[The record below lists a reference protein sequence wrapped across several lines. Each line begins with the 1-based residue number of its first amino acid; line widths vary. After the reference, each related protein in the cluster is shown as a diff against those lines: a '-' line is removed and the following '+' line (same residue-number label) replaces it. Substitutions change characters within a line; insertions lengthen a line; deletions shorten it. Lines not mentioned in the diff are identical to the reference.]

1 MPGSHTVLSVDQ
13 VYHCRLQSV
22 NSVLWL
28 NTVTSPLYGFHQLV
42 FSDHKSKI
50 TISLDGFAFKIRTI
64 RSQTDERLEKLLQY
78 DLFLLLLNGNWR
90 RKLTKETSQ
99 MHRDDAATENC
110 TLQCNVNETEKS
122 STVSENRNDLG
133 NKIAITYVNLVYWLH
148 VAYLFFFSVC
158 DW

>member
-1 MPGSHTVLSVDQ
+1 
-13 VYHCRLQSV
+13 
-22 NSVLWL
+22 
-28 NTVTSPLYGFHQLV
+28 
-42 FSDHKSKI
+42 
-50 TISLDGFAFKIRTI
+50 
-64 RSQTDERLEKLLQY
+64 
-78 DLFLLLLNGNWR
+78 
-90 RKLTKETSQ
+90 

-158 DW
+158 D